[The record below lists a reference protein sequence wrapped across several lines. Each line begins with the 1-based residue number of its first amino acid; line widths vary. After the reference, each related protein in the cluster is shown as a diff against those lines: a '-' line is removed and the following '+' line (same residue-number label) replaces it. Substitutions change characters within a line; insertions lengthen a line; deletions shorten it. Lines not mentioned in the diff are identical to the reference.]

1 MRLFLDA
8 NVLFT
13 AAVSPEGTASKLF
26 AFAEAGACELVTSAF
41 AVAEAARNLRAKA
54 PEAVDRWERSSAS
67 VGIVSEADPRLVERL
82 AVPLPAK
89 DRPILAAAL
98 GCRASVLVTGDRKHF
113 GPLFGRSFGGTVVLS
128 PREALAFVVEVS
140 GA

>member
-13 AAVSPEGTASKLF
+13 AAVSPEGTVSKLF

-67 VGIVSEADPRLVERL
+67 VGIVAEADPRLVERL

-98 GCRASVLVTGDRKHF
+98 GCRATVLVTGDRRHF

-128 PREALAFVVEVS
+128 PRDALAFVVELS

>member
-67 VGIVSEADPRLVERL
+67 VGIVAEADPRLVERL

-89 DRPILAAAL
+89 DRPIQAAAL
-98 GCRASVLVTGDRKHF
+98 GCRAIVLVTGDRRLF

-140 GA
+140 RA